1 MLACLMV
8 MAVFAQ
14 DNSYWAVYHFEVK
27 PGHESEVVSA
37 MDRFFASET
46 GKQLPPANLGARLFG
61 SSKDKFTH
69 DIVFYST
76 DKSVLGKMYSGMLTT
91 SKDMMLLDATFNRS
105 IKGVAS
111 YLGKSL
117 ITGTPNPA
125 HVVSTIFEMSIS
137 DPTTYA
143 AAFTTFRNAILAKS
157 GGKMSMDLHQFLSGN
172 EPGATHVV
180 VVSTASVS
188 DMLDMTDLIYSSSDF
203 ATYAAKVKDI
213 RKVLRTFTMVTA
225 KMYNMPEGM

>member
-1 MLACLMV
+1 MKFLPHLSAVLFALTIPMNAQNYGVSGSVKDTEGQGIAFASVYLLDVTDSTMV
-8 MAVFAQ
+8 
-14 DNSYWAVYHFEVK
+14 K
-27 PGHESEVVSA
+27 GVSA
-37 MDRFFASET
+37 DEE
-46 GKQLPPANLGARLFG
+46 GKFNIPTVPPSLYF
-61 SSKDKFTH
+61 
-69 DIVFYST
+69 
-76 DKSVLGKMYSGMLTT
+76 
-91 SKDMMLLDATFNRS
+91 
-105 IKGVAS
+105 IKAS